1 MKNRTNVRWLTQL
14 ALLAAI
20 LLVMNYTPLGYLQ
33 LGPLSA
39 SLLTVPVAI
48 GAMTMGPLAGAILGG
63 IFGATSFIQ
72 MVEGKSAMGA
82 ALFSVNPF
90 GAFVVSFVAR
100 VLEGLCAALI
110 CTITGASVHA
120 ENGALHAP
128 QDTKAASAAA
138 EERAS
143 KEETVYVIAGA
154 DGKQQSVIVSDWL
167 KNPNKETSLQ
177 DVSDLTDIEN
187 VKGDETWTANGTSL
201 TWDAQGNDIYYQG
214 KSETELPVTMNI
226 SYQLDGKD
234 IAPAEL
240 AGKSGKVTI
249 RFEYENNQYEVRT
262 VNGVSQKVYVPFV
275 ALTGALLELYAD
287 DTQEIQVMASGDD
300 HDMKAVSLAQNGD
313 TLTLEQSAA
322 ALSPLPLSARWLQ
335 VTVRIPRAWKGRVEI
350 RTTSG
355 SVHVRGLQVSDLS
368 VESLSGFVMLS
379 DLSSLSLK
387 VKNGS
392 GDIAGSDL
400 SGQDCSLF
408 TTTGMLCLERLAF
421 LNISLSSVSRGA
433 MLSFAEMFST
443 FKGGSVAG
451 GISLEIPGAQCDAIL
466 RSVSGRLLTD
476 GVSIVNG
483 APSVRVTTASG
494 NLTIRRISPEKLTE
508 NE

>member
-1 MKNRTNVRWLTQL
+1 MNSRNSFSSLTITQL
-14 ALLAAI
+14 
-20 LLVMNYTPLGYLQ
+20 
-33 LGPLSA
+33 
-39 SLLTVPVAI
+39 
-48 GAMTMGPLAGAILGG
+48 
-63 IFGATSFIQ
+63 
-72 MVEGKSAMGA
+72 
-82 ALFSVNPF
+82 
-90 GAFVVSFVAR
+90 
-100 VLEGLCAALI
+100 
-110 CTITGASVHA
+110 
-120 ENGALHAP
+120 
-128 QDTKAASAAA
+128 
-138 EERAS
+138 
-143 KEETVYVIAGA
+143 VIH
-154 DGKQQSVIVSDWL
+154 
-167 KNPNKETSLQ
+167 
-177 DVSDLTDIEN
+177 
-187 VKGDETWTANGTSL
+187 
-201 TWDAQGNDIYYQG
+201 
-214 KSETELPVTMNI
+214 
-226 SYQLDGKD
+226 
-234 IAPAEL
+234 
-240 AGKSGKVTI
+240 
-249 RFEYENNQYEVRT
+249 
-262 VNGVSQKVYVPFV
+262 
-275 ALTGALLELYAD
+275 LTGALLELYAD

-335 VTVRIPRAWKGRVEI
+335 VTVRIPRTWKGRVEI

-392 GDIAGSDL
+392 GDIA
-400 SGQDCSLF
+400 GQDCSLF

-451 GISLEIPGAQCDAIL
+451 GISLEIPGAQCDASL

-476 GVSIVNG
+476 GVSIVDG

>member
-1 MKNRTNVRWLTQL
+1 MNSRNSFSSLTITQL
-14 ALLAAI
+14 
-20 LLVMNYTPLGYLQ
+20 
-33 LGPLSA
+33 
-39 SLLTVPVAI
+39 
-48 GAMTMGPLAGAILGG
+48 
-63 IFGATSFIQ
+63 
-72 MVEGKSAMGA
+72 
-82 ALFSVNPF
+82 
-90 GAFVVSFVAR
+90 
-100 VLEGLCAALI
+100 
-110 CTITGASVHA
+110 
-120 ENGALHAP
+120 
-128 QDTKAASAAA
+128 
-138 EERAS
+138 
-143 KEETVYVIAGA
+143 VIH
-154 DGKQQSVIVSDWL
+154 
-167 KNPNKETSLQ
+167 
-177 DVSDLTDIEN
+177 
-187 VKGDETWTANGTSL
+187 
-201 TWDAQGNDIYYQG
+201 
-214 KSETELPVTMNI
+214 
-226 SYQLDGKD
+226 
-234 IAPAEL
+234 
-240 AGKSGKVTI
+240 
-249 RFEYENNQYEVRT
+249 
-262 VNGVSQKVYVPFV
+262 
-275 ALTGALLELYAD
+275 LTGALLELYAD

-335 VTVRIPRAWKGRVEI
+335 VTIRIPRAWKGRVEI

-476 GVSIVNG
+476 GVSIVDG
-483 APSVRVTTASG
+483 APSVHPADFPGETDRKRIIRRTIFMARQNFGFGGGANMQQLMRQAQKMQQAMTDAQEKLDAQEYEAQSG
-494 NLTIRRISPEKLTE
+494 GGVVSVKVNGKRELLSLTIDPKVVDPDDVEMLQALVMAAV
-508 NE
+508 NEALRKGEANREETMNKMAPGMGGMGGLF

>member
-1 MKNRTNVRWLTQL
+1 MNSRNSFSSLTITQL
-14 ALLAAI
+14 
-20 LLVMNYTPLGYLQ
+20 
-33 LGPLSA
+33 
-39 SLLTVPVAI
+39 
-48 GAMTMGPLAGAILGG
+48 
-63 IFGATSFIQ
+63 
-72 MVEGKSAMGA
+72 
-82 ALFSVNPF
+82 
-90 GAFVVSFVAR
+90 
-100 VLEGLCAALI
+100 
-110 CTITGASVHA
+110 
-120 ENGALHAP
+120 
-128 QDTKAASAAA
+128 
-138 EERAS
+138 
-143 KEETVYVIAGA
+143 VIH
-154 DGKQQSVIVSDWL
+154 
-167 KNPNKETSLQ
+167 
-177 DVSDLTDIEN
+177 
-187 VKGDETWTANGTSL
+187 
-201 TWDAQGNDIYYQG
+201 
-214 KSETELPVTMNI
+214 
-226 SYQLDGKD
+226 
-234 IAPAEL
+234 
-240 AGKSGKVTI
+240 
-249 RFEYENNQYEVRT
+249 
-262 VNGVSQKVYVPFV
+262 
-275 ALTGALLELYAD
+275 LTGALLELYAD

-335 VTVRIPRAWKGRVEI
+335 VTIRIPRAWKGRVEI

-368 VESLSGFVMLS
+368 VESLSGFG
-379 DLSSLSLK
+379 SLSLK

>member
-1 MKNRTNVRWLTQL
+1 M
-14 ALLAAI
+14 I
-20 LLVMNYTPLGYLQ
+20 
-33 LGPLSA
+33 
-39 SLLTVPVAI
+39 
-48 GAMTMGPLAGAILGG
+48 
-63 IFGATSFIQ
+63 
-72 MVEGKSAMGA
+72 
-82 ALFSVNPF
+82 
-90 GAFVVSFVAR
+90 
-100 VLEGLCAALI
+100 
-110 CTITGASVHA
+110 H
-120 ENGALHAP
+120 
-128 QDTKAASAAA
+128 
-138 EERAS
+138 
-143 KEETVYVIAGA
+143 
-154 DGKQQSVIVSDWL
+154 
-167 KNPNKETSLQ
+167 
-177 DVSDLTDIEN
+177 
-187 VKGDETWTANGTSL
+187 
-201 TWDAQGNDIYYQG
+201 
-214 KSETELPVTMNI
+214 
-226 SYQLDGKD
+226 
-234 IAPAEL
+234 
-240 AGKSGKVTI
+240 
-249 RFEYENNQYEVRT
+249 
-262 VNGVSQKVYVPFV
+262 
-275 ALTGALLELYAD
+275 LTGALLELYAD

-335 VTVRIPRAWKGRVEI
+335 VTIRIPRAWKGRVEI

>member
-1 MKNRTNVRWLTQL
+1 MNSRNSFSSLTITQL
-14 ALLAAI
+14 
-20 LLVMNYTPLGYLQ
+20 
-33 LGPLSA
+33 
-39 SLLTVPVAI
+39 
-48 GAMTMGPLAGAILGG
+48 
-63 IFGATSFIQ
+63 
-72 MVEGKSAMGA
+72 
-82 ALFSVNPF
+82 
-90 GAFVVSFVAR
+90 
-100 VLEGLCAALI
+100 
-110 CTITGASVHA
+110 
-120 ENGALHAP
+120 
-128 QDTKAASAAA
+128 
-138 EERAS
+138 
-143 KEETVYVIAGA
+143 VIH
-154 DGKQQSVIVSDWL
+154 
-167 KNPNKETSLQ
+167 
-177 DVSDLTDIEN
+177 
-187 VKGDETWTANGTSL
+187 
-201 TWDAQGNDIYYQG
+201 
-214 KSETELPVTMNI
+214 
-226 SYQLDGKD
+226 
-234 IAPAEL
+234 
-240 AGKSGKVTI
+240 
-249 RFEYENNQYEVRT
+249 
-262 VNGVSQKVYVPFV
+262 
-275 ALTGALLELYAD
+275 LTGALLELYAD

-335 VTVRIPRAWKGRVEI
+335 VTIRIPRAWKGRVEI

-476 GVSIVNG
+476 GVSIVDG
-483 APSVRVTTASG
+483 APSVRDDGFGQPDHPADFPGETDRKRIIRRTIFMARQNFGFGGGANMQQLMRQAQKMQQAMTDAQEKLDAQEYEAQSG
-494 NLTIRRISPEKLTE
+494 GGVVSVKVNGKRELLSLTIDPKVVDPDDVEMLQDLVMAAV
-508 NE
+508 NEALRKGEANREETMNKMAPGMGGMGGLF

>member
-1 MKNRTNVRWLTQL
+1 MTEVNAYEFAQLFFSSLTITQL
-14 ALLAAI
+14 
-20 LLVMNYTPLGYLQ
+20 
-33 LGPLSA
+33 
-39 SLLTVPVAI
+39 
-48 GAMTMGPLAGAILGG
+48 
-63 IFGATSFIQ
+63 
-72 MVEGKSAMGA
+72 
-82 ALFSVNPF
+82 
-90 GAFVVSFVAR
+90 
-100 VLEGLCAALI
+100 
-110 CTITGASVHA
+110 
-120 ENGALHAP
+120 
-128 QDTKAASAAA
+128 
-138 EERAS
+138 
-143 KEETVYVIAGA
+143 VIH
-154 DGKQQSVIVSDWL
+154 
-167 KNPNKETSLQ
+167 
-177 DVSDLTDIEN
+177 
-187 VKGDETWTANGTSL
+187 
-201 TWDAQGNDIYYQG
+201 
-214 KSETELPVTMNI
+214 
-226 SYQLDGKD
+226 
-234 IAPAEL
+234 
-240 AGKSGKVTI
+240 
-249 RFEYENNQYEVRT
+249 
-262 VNGVSQKVYVPFV
+262 
-275 ALTGALLELYAD
+275 LTGALLELYAD

-300 HDMKAVSLAQNGD
+300 HDMKAVSLVQNGD
-313 TLTLEQSAA
+313 TLTMEQSAA

-451 GISLEIPGAQCDAIL
+451 SISLEIPGAQCDAIL

-476 GVSIVNG
+476 GVSIVDG

-494 NLTIRRISPEKLTE
+494 QPDHPADFPGETDRKRIIREDDFFMARQNFGFGGGANMQQLMRQAQKMQQAMTDAQEKLDAQEYEAQSGGGVVSVKVNGKRELLSLTIDPKVVDPDDVEMLQDLVMAAV
-508 NE
+508 NEALRKGEANREETMNKMAPGMGGMGGLF

>member
-1 MKNRTNVRWLTQL
+1 MNSRNSFSSLTITQL
-14 ALLAAI
+14 
-20 LLVMNYTPLGYLQ
+20 
-33 LGPLSA
+33 
-39 SLLTVPVAI
+39 
-48 GAMTMGPLAGAILGG
+48 
-63 IFGATSFIQ
+63 
-72 MVEGKSAMGA
+72 
-82 ALFSVNPF
+82 
-90 GAFVVSFVAR
+90 
-100 VLEGLCAALI
+100 
-110 CTITGASVHA
+110 
-120 ENGALHAP
+120 
-128 QDTKAASAAA
+128 
-138 EERAS
+138 
-143 KEETVYVIAGA
+143 VIH
-154 DGKQQSVIVSDWL
+154 
-167 KNPNKETSLQ
+167 
-177 DVSDLTDIEN
+177 
-187 VKGDETWTANGTSL
+187 
-201 TWDAQGNDIYYQG
+201 
-214 KSETELPVTMNI
+214 
-226 SYQLDGKD
+226 
-234 IAPAEL
+234 
-240 AGKSGKVTI
+240 
-249 RFEYENNQYEVRT
+249 
-262 VNGVSQKVYVPFV
+262 
-275 ALTGALLELYAD
+275 LTGALLELYAD

-322 ALSPLPLSARWLQ
+322 ALSPL
-335 VTVRIPRAWKGRVEI
+335 PRAWKGRVEI

>member
-1 MKNRTNVRWLTQL
+1 MNSRNSFSSLTITQL
-14 ALLAAI
+14 
-20 LLVMNYTPLGYLQ
+20 
-33 LGPLSA
+33 
-39 SLLTVPVAI
+39 
-48 GAMTMGPLAGAILGG
+48 
-63 IFGATSFIQ
+63 
-72 MVEGKSAMGA
+72 
-82 ALFSVNPF
+82 
-90 GAFVVSFVAR
+90 
-100 VLEGLCAALI
+100 
-110 CTITGASVHA
+110 
-120 ENGALHAP
+120 
-128 QDTKAASAAA
+128 
-138 EERAS
+138 
-143 KEETVYVIAGA
+143 VIH
-154 DGKQQSVIVSDWL
+154 
-167 KNPNKETSLQ
+167 
-177 DVSDLTDIEN
+177 
-187 VKGDETWTANGTSL
+187 
-201 TWDAQGNDIYYQG
+201 
-214 KSETELPVTMNI
+214 
-226 SYQLDGKD
+226 
-234 IAPAEL
+234 
-240 AGKSGKVTI
+240 
-249 RFEYENNQYEVRT
+249 
-262 VNGVSQKVYVPFV
+262 
-275 ALTGALLELYAD
+275 LTGALLELYAD

-335 VTVRIPRAWKGRVEI
+335 VTIRIPRTWKGRVEI

-392 GDIAGSDL
+392 GDIAGRDPSRPADRDL

-476 GVSIVNG
+476 GVSIVDG

>member
-1 MKNRTNVRWLTQL
+1 MNSRNSFFSLTITQL
-14 ALLAAI
+14 
-20 LLVMNYTPLGYLQ
+20 
-33 LGPLSA
+33 
-39 SLLTVPVAI
+39 
-48 GAMTMGPLAGAILGG
+48 
-63 IFGATSFIQ
+63 
-72 MVEGKSAMGA
+72 
-82 ALFSVNPF
+82 
-90 GAFVVSFVAR
+90 
-100 VLEGLCAALI
+100 
-110 CTITGASVHA
+110 
-120 ENGALHAP
+120 
-128 QDTKAASAAA
+128 
-138 EERAS
+138 
-143 KEETVYVIAGA
+143 VIH
-154 DGKQQSVIVSDWL
+154 
-167 KNPNKETSLQ
+167 
-177 DVSDLTDIEN
+177 
-187 VKGDETWTANGTSL
+187 
-201 TWDAQGNDIYYQG
+201 
-214 KSETELPVTMNI
+214 
-226 SYQLDGKD
+226 
-234 IAPAEL
+234 
-240 AGKSGKVTI
+240 
-249 RFEYENNQYEVRT
+249 
-262 VNGVSQKVYVPFV
+262 
-275 ALTGALLELYAD
+275 LTGALLELYAD
-287 DTQEIQVMASGDD
+287 DTQEIQVMASGDH

-335 VTVRIPRAWKGRVEI
+335 VTVRIPRTWKGRVEI

-368 VESLSGFVMLS
+368 VESLSGF
-379 DLSSLSLK
+379 SSLSLK

-476 GVSIVNG
+476 GVSIVDG

>member
-1 MKNRTNVRWLTQL
+1 MNSRNSFSSLTITQL
-14 ALLAAI
+14 
-20 LLVMNYTPLGYLQ
+20 
-33 LGPLSA
+33 
-39 SLLTVPVAI
+39 
-48 GAMTMGPLAGAILGG
+48 
-63 IFGATSFIQ
+63 
-72 MVEGKSAMGA
+72 
-82 ALFSVNPF
+82 
-90 GAFVVSFVAR
+90 
-100 VLEGLCAALI
+100 
-110 CTITGASVHA
+110 
-120 ENGALHAP
+120 
-128 QDTKAASAAA
+128 
-138 EERAS
+138 
-143 KEETVYVIAGA
+143 VIH
-154 DGKQQSVIVSDWL
+154 
-167 KNPNKETSLQ
+167 
-177 DVSDLTDIEN
+177 
-187 VKGDETWTANGTSL
+187 
-201 TWDAQGNDIYYQG
+201 
-214 KSETELPVTMNI
+214 
-226 SYQLDGKD
+226 
-234 IAPAEL
+234 
-240 AGKSGKVTI
+240 
-249 RFEYENNQYEVRT
+249 
-262 VNGVSQKVYVPFV
+262 
-275 ALTGALLELYAD
+275 LTGALLELYAD

-400 SGQDCSLF
+400 SGQDCSL
-408 TTTGMLCLERLAF
+408 ERLAF

>member
-1 MKNRTNVRWLTQL
+1 MNSRNSFSSLTITQL
-14 ALLAAI
+14 
-20 LLVMNYTPLGYLQ
+20 
-33 LGPLSA
+33 
-39 SLLTVPVAI
+39 
-48 GAMTMGPLAGAILGG
+48 
-63 IFGATSFIQ
+63 
-72 MVEGKSAMGA
+72 
-82 ALFSVNPF
+82 
-90 GAFVVSFVAR
+90 
-100 VLEGLCAALI
+100 
-110 CTITGASVHA
+110 
-120 ENGALHAP
+120 
-128 QDTKAASAAA
+128 
-138 EERAS
+138 
-143 KEETVYVIAGA
+143 VIH
-154 DGKQQSVIVSDWL
+154 
-167 KNPNKETSLQ
+167 
-177 DVSDLTDIEN
+177 
-187 VKGDETWTANGTSL
+187 
-201 TWDAQGNDIYYQG
+201 
-214 KSETELPVTMNI
+214 
-226 SYQLDGKD
+226 
-234 IAPAEL
+234 
-240 AGKSGKVTI
+240 
-249 RFEYENNQYEVRT
+249 
-262 VNGVSQKVYVPFV
+262 
-275 ALTGALLELYAD
+275 LTGALLELYAD

-300 HDMKAVSLAQNGD
+300 HDMKALSMIMQSISLCD

-335 VTVRIPRAWKGRVEI
+335 VTIRIPRAWKGRVEI

-476 GVSIVNG
+476 GVSIVDG

>member
-1 MKNRTNVRWLTQL
+1 MNSRNSFSSLTITQL
-14 ALLAAI
+14 
-20 LLVMNYTPLGYLQ
+20 
-33 LGPLSA
+33 
-39 SLLTVPVAI
+39 
-48 GAMTMGPLAGAILGG
+48 
-63 IFGATSFIQ
+63 
-72 MVEGKSAMGA
+72 
-82 ALFSVNPF
+82 
-90 GAFVVSFVAR
+90 
-100 VLEGLCAALI
+100 
-110 CTITGASVHA
+110 
-120 ENGALHAP
+120 
-128 QDTKAASAAA
+128 
-138 EERAS
+138 
-143 KEETVYVIAGA
+143 VIH
-154 DGKQQSVIVSDWL
+154 
-167 KNPNKETSLQ
+167 
-177 DVSDLTDIEN
+177 
-187 VKGDETWTANGTSL
+187 
-201 TWDAQGNDIYYQG
+201 
-214 KSETELPVTMNI
+214 
-226 SYQLDGKD
+226 
-234 IAPAEL
+234 
-240 AGKSGKVTI
+240 
-249 RFEYENNQYEVRT
+249 
-262 VNGVSQKVYVPFV
+262 
-275 ALTGALLELYAD
+275 LTGALLELYAD

-322 ALSPLPLSARWLQ
+322 ALSSLPLSARWLQ
-335 VTVRIPRAWKGRVEI
+335 VTIRIPRAWKGRVEI

-408 TTTGMLCLERLAF
+408 TTTGILCLERLAF

-476 GVSIVNG
+476 GVSIVDG

>member
-1 MKNRTNVRWLTQL
+1 MNSRNSFSSLTITQL
-14 ALLAAI
+14 
-20 LLVMNYTPLGYLQ
+20 
-33 LGPLSA
+33 
-39 SLLTVPVAI
+39 
-48 GAMTMGPLAGAILGG
+48 
-63 IFGATSFIQ
+63 
-72 MVEGKSAMGA
+72 
-82 ALFSVNPF
+82 
-90 GAFVVSFVAR
+90 
-100 VLEGLCAALI
+100 
-110 CTITGASVHA
+110 
-120 ENGALHAP
+120 
-128 QDTKAASAAA
+128 
-138 EERAS
+138 
-143 KEETVYVIAGA
+143 VIH
-154 DGKQQSVIVSDWL
+154 
-167 KNPNKETSLQ
+167 
-177 DVSDLTDIEN
+177 
-187 VKGDETWTANGTSL
+187 
-201 TWDAQGNDIYYQG
+201 
-214 KSETELPVTMNI
+214 
-226 SYQLDGKD
+226 
-234 IAPAEL
+234 
-240 AGKSGKVTI
+240 
-249 RFEYENNQYEVRT
+249 
-262 VNGVSQKVYVPFV
+262 
-275 ALTGALLELYAD
+275 LTGALLELYAD

-335 VTVRIPRAWKGRVEI
+335 VTIRIPRAWKGRVEI

-466 RSVSGRLLTD
+466 RSVSGRRIHRRWRTVCPRDDGFGQPDHPADFPGETD
-476 GVSIVNG
+476 RKRIIRRTIFMARQNFGFGGGANMQQLMRQAQKMQQAMTDAQEKLDAQEYEAQSGGGVVSVKVNG
-483 APSVRVTTASG
+483 KRELLS
-494 NLTIRRISPEKLTE
+494 LTIDPKVVDPDDVEMLQDLVMAAV
-508 NE
+508 NEALRKGEANREETMNKMAPGMGGMGGLF

>member
-1 MKNRTNVRWLTQL
+1 MNSRNSFSSLTITQL
-14 ALLAAI
+14 
-20 LLVMNYTPLGYLQ
+20 
-33 LGPLSA
+33 
-39 SLLTVPVAI
+39 
-48 GAMTMGPLAGAILGG
+48 
-63 IFGATSFIQ
+63 
-72 MVEGKSAMGA
+72 
-82 ALFSVNPF
+82 
-90 GAFVVSFVAR
+90 
-100 VLEGLCAALI
+100 
-110 CTITGASVHA
+110 
-120 ENGALHAP
+120 
-128 QDTKAASAAA
+128 
-138 EERAS
+138 
-143 KEETVYVIAGA
+143 VIH
-154 DGKQQSVIVSDWL
+154 
-167 KNPNKETSLQ
+167 
-177 DVSDLTDIEN
+177 
-187 VKGDETWTANGTSL
+187 
-201 TWDAQGNDIYYQG
+201 
-214 KSETELPVTMNI
+214 
-226 SYQLDGKD
+226 
-234 IAPAEL
+234 
-240 AGKSGKVTI
+240 
-249 RFEYENNQYEVRT
+249 
-262 VNGVSQKVYVPFV
+262 
-275 ALTGALLELYAD
+275 LTGALLELYAD

-335 VTVRIPRAWKGRVEI
+335 VTVRIPRTWKGRVEI

-392 GDIAGSDL
+392 GDIAGSDLSGQDCSLFTTTGMLCLERLAFLNISSPL